1 MAEEAQAAQD
11 TPEVEWEFTPIPSS
25 GHSLESIATELM
37 TSKTMSCLSWRQMSS
52 SQSHALS
59 FVMQAEGTLGNWPM
73 TFKRSSLSSH
83 KYLLEFRNRSLCFLV
98 YKHIKIEDAYLL
110 KPLRVIKLEVFVE
123 VRNALSVRIRIQLH
137 SEASFEFCTPGD
149 QCRRLMYLNNDQT
162 VAYLFDS
169 IVAFARESYTE
180 LEVSKS
186 MRSWQYA
193 GLSLWECRST
203 LLGDMLSRGP

>member
-1 MAEEAQAAQD
+1 MAEEDQAAAQD
-11 TPEVEWEFTPIPSS
+11 TPEVEWEFTPIPSL
-25 GHSLESIATELM
+25 GGQSLIDTAEELM
-37 TSKTMSCLSWRQMSS
+37 NARHMSCLAWRPA
-52 SQSHALS
+52 SQSRALS

-73 TFKRSSLSSH
+73 TIKRSSLSSH
-83 KYLLEFRNRSLCFLV
+83 KYLLEYRNRSLCFLV

-110 KPLRVIKLEVFVE
+110 KPVRVIKLEAFVE

-137 SEASFEFCTPGD
+137 SEASFEFCNPGD
-149 QCRRLMYLNNDQT
+149 QCRRVMYLNNDQT

-169 IVAFARESYTE
+169 IVSFARESYTE